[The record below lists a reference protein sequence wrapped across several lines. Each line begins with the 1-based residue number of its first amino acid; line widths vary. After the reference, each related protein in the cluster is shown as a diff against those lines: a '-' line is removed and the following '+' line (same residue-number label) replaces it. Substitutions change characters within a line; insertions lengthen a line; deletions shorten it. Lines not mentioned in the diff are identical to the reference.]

1 MSYQYPPPGT
11 PPPPYDAG
19 YSIPPHSSG
28 MDTGSPGQSG
38 RNESD
43 PSPTSFELKR
53 SSHPDVRMVE
63 RPPGPDQANMGASG
77 DKKRGKLQYQRI
89 SVACTNCRR
98 RKIRCVQA
106 AGAPKCNQCKRL
118 HKDCVVEAV
127 DQRNPADTRHK
138 SVSRPL
144 TGQKLASAS
153 SSPAM
158 SSGRSVGMHA
168 ARHHGAMGMPSI
180 QNMALAEPPDVRM
193 APGPSIGRAYPEYGS
208 PGMTNWMAP
217 DASPG
222 PSRARPPSA
231 SWTPYSQ
238 ASSTIAPTY
247 SPYSHSTPPSAN
259 WTTAPVPGDA
269 SARDAMHWGTY
280 PPPNPSFTAMSQ
292 MTANAY
298 GRRTPNSMPPAEM
311 YPSVP
316 SMGSP
321 HMGQPASLS
330 PPQPAP
336 GFGSWQQQ
344 PYPPPMPKPGDGF
357 GSWYP
362 TEGEGS
368 QSQPGPSGA
377 AAQPHMEHGTP
388 TTEGYYAHR

>member
-1 MSYQYPPPGT
+1 MSYHYPPPGT

-28 MDTGSPGQSG
+28 MDTRSPGQSG

-63 RPPGPDQANMGASG
+63 REPGPEQANMGASA

-106 AGAPKCNQCKRL
+106 AGAAKCNQCKRL

-127 DQRNPADTRHK
+127 DQRNPADTRNK
-138 SVSRPL
+138 SISRPSL
-144 TGQKLASAS
+144 GQKLASAS

-158 SSGRSVGMHA
+158 SSGRPGIHAGRQHA
-168 ARHHGAMGMPSI
+168 AMPMPPI
-180 QNMALAEPPDVRM
+180 QHMPLADAPDVRRT
-193 APGPSIGRAYPEYGS
+193 SIGRGYPEYDS
-208 PGMTNWMAP
+208 SSMTNWMAP

-222 PSRARPPSA
+222 SSRARHSNA

-238 ASSTIAPTY
+238 GSTIAPTY
-247 SPYSHSTPPSAN
+247 SPYTHSTSPSAS
-259 WTTAPVPGDA
+259 WTAPVPGD
-269 SARDAMHWGTY
+269 STTRDGMQWSTY

-298 GRRTPNSMPPAEM
+298 GRRTPNAIPSADM

-321 HMGQPASLS
+321 PMGQAAPLS
-330 PPQPAP
+330 PPQPAAHATS
-336 GFGSWQQQ
+336 FGSWQQ
-344 PYPPPMPKPGDGF
+344 PYPPPMAKPGDNF
-357 GSWYP
+357 GNWYA
-362 TEGEGS
+362 EGEGS

-377 AAQPHMEHGTP
+377 AQHQIEHAPP
-388 TTEGYYAHR
+388 TTEGYYSHR